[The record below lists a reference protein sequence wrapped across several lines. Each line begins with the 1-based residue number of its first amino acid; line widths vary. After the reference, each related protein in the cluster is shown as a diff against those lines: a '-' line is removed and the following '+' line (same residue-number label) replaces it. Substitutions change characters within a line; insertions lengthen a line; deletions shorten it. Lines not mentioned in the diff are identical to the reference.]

1 MWKKGGNDGEGID
14 QPLALAALV
23 LLIYTETGHMYSQ
36 ARVQLYKV
44 TTEALSRHS
53 EALSSCPRVAPN
65 VVLCFATAPLH
76 RARTFLFGRGST
88 APDDAGISGISRL
101 ELAVIPFMAPSA
113 PSAPSAPGTFGTR
126 HPRHQVPSV
135 PAIFDVLP
143 PVATC
148 TRREL

>member
-1 MWKKGGNDGEGID
+1 M
-14 QPLALAALV
+14 

-44 TTEALSRHS
+44 TSEALSRHS
-53 EALSSCPRVAPN
+53 EGLSSWPRVAPN

-101 ELAVIPFMAPSA
+101 GASRYPLHGTFGAPISFGT
-113 PSAPSAPGTFGTR
+113 PGTFGSR
-126 HPRHQVPSV
+126 HHRRAKHQAQRTPSDLRHGTPSV
-135 PAIFDVLP
+135 PGTACTFGLRHLP

-148 TRREL
+148 TRQ